1 MKWEPPKNVTE
12 VCSFLGLA
20 GYYRRFVEGFVK
32 LAMPMTRL
40 TKKGEKFLWT
50 PECELV
56 FHTLKEKLT
65 TALILFISNSGEEY
79 EVYTDASL
87 RGLGC
92 VLMQGGKV
100 VAYSSRQLKTHEQN
114 YPTYDL
120 ELAAVV
126 FALKLWRCYLYGE
139 KFQVYSDQE
148 SLKYI
153 FTQKDLNLRH
163 RRWVEYLEDYDFSLN
178 YHPEKENVVADA
190 LSRKSRGELNVSI
203 SEWKLKEALRY
214 FDLWIEKGESRPC
227 IFNFVAQPLLRQ
239 RIVMLQR
246 RDNELEAIRSRLERS
261 EMVEDWAIINDE
273 LRFRGRLC
281 VTDHD
286 RIRE

>member
-1 MKWEPPKNVTE
+1 MEVLLIWGEIPSVFGSKEP
-12 VCSFLGLA
+12 
-20 GYYRRFVEGFVK
+20 
-32 LAMPMTRL
+32 
-40 TKKGEKFLWT
+40 
-50 PECELV
+50 
-56 FHTLKEKLT
+56 
-65 TALILFISNSGEEY
+65 
-79 EVYTDASL
+79 
-87 RGLGC
+87 
-92 VLMQGGKV
+92 
-100 VAYSSRQLKTHEQN
+100 
-114 YPTYDL
+114 
-120 ELAAVV
+120 
-126 FALKLWRCYLYGE
+126 
-139 KFQVYSDQE
+139 
-148 SLKYI
+148 KYI

-178 YHPEKENVVADA
+178 YHTEKENVVADA

-281 VTDHD
+281 VPDHD
-286 RIRE
+286 RISE